1 MRKAAADDALSALTA
16 FINDESIEESADH
29 EAELLQILVPS
40 KTVFRKAL
48 RTWVSNARHPVV
60 SPVDEVCSIL
70 GRLGDNT
77 AWSTHRARVMSQFP
91 QNMSGGAFTCTFEVA
106 AQMASV
112 LCHAPDGQAKMQ
124 QQQQQQQTSK
134 ALHP

>member
-70 GRLGDNT
+70 GRLGGQHRVVNT
-77 AWSTHRARVMSQFP
+77 QSTRDVTIPAEHVWWRIHVHVRGGRTNGERIVPRTGRAS
-91 QNMSGGAFTCTFEVA
+91 
-106 AQMASV
+106 
-112 LCHAPDGQAKMQ
+112 
-124 QQQQQQQTSK
+124 
-134 ALHP
+134 